1 MTDPCLMLL
10 LDEVR
15 GKTVRLL
22 EAVTA
27 EDAAWAPPG
36 LQNTILWHAG
46 HAYFLLEWLTSK
58 ALGQRVRIPDGWY
71 EMFSW
76 DSKPGQIAADRWPQ
90 LAQVITAL
98 REQHKRIR
106 QTVGGLTALQLDQPS
121 PRNPARPV
129 RFDILHA
136 LHDEACHCGEIHLLR
151 NSAPQTV
158 GGRSIVFEARY
169 PAK

>member
-1 MTDPCLMLL
+1 MPDPTLLLL

-22 EAVTA
+22 ETIAA
-27 EDAAWAPPG
+27 ENAAWAPPG

-46 HAYFLLEWLTSK
+46 HSYFLLEWLTTK
-58 ALGQRVRIPDGWY
+58 GLGQKARMPAGWY

-76 DSKPGQIAADRWPQ
+76 DSLPGQIAADRWPP
-90 LAQVITAL
+90 LSEVIAAL
-98 REQHKRIR
+98 RQQHERMR
-106 QTVGGLTALQLDQPS
+106 QTIGGLTSQELDRLS
-121 PRNPARPV
+121 ARNPAKAV

-151 NSAPQTV
+151 KLRAAD
-158 GGRSIVFEARY
+158 GERAHRRL
-169 PAK
+169 